1 MFEELLYHF
10 DLFFLISMFFSFSV
24 FPTFRLF
31 GSSSVVKVQIKYRH
45 SACIMVGSSGLEP
58 PTSRLSGVC
67 SNLLSYKPVFTA
79 KAVVEISGFE
89 PLTPCL
95 QSRCSTNWAIPP
107 CFKRCLKK
115 APWKLHSDNSRVLFL
130 WKSIYID
137 YRPEFRL
144 FVKTILIL

>member
-31 GSSSVVKVQIKYRH
+31 GLFFSCQGAMIIKYRQ

-67 SNLLSYKPVFTA
+67 SNLLSYKPVLNRKSGGGDKRIRTA
-79 KAVVEISGFE
+79 D
-89 PLTPCL
+89 PLLAKQVLYQLSYTPM
-95 QSRCSTNWAIPP
+95 
-107 CFKRCLKK
+107 F
-115 APWKLHSDNSRVLFL
+115 
-130 WKSIYID
+130 
-137 YRPEFRL
+137 
-144 FVKTILIL
+144 